1 MKKTLT
7 ILLASVV
14 MLFAFAGC
22 TSGGDSNSD
31 SSNSSSNSA
40 ASFDLKAYVDTPYLT
55 WNNDKWSA
63 ASDKEKVDCVLTYA
77 AYKISVKGGSDA
89 DYAAVTNEN
98 MGDKF
103 SEDLPV
109 VTEIFKT
116 MADKGYDT
124 LKAAIDAGYE
134 PVVDS
139 SAS

>member
-7 ILLASVV
+7 VLLASLV

-22 TSGGDSNSD
+22 ATGGDSNSD
-31 SSNSSSNSA
+31 NSSSSSNST
-40 ASFDLKAYVDTPYLT
+40 ASFDLKSYLDKPYLS
-55 WNNDKWSA
+55 WNADKWGA
-63 ASDKEKVDCVLTYA
+63 ASDQEKVDCVLTYA

-98 MGDKF
+98 MADKF

-109 VTEIFKT
+109 VNEIFKT
-116 MADKGYDT
+116 MADKGYNT
-124 LKAAIDAGYE
+124 LKDAVDAGYE